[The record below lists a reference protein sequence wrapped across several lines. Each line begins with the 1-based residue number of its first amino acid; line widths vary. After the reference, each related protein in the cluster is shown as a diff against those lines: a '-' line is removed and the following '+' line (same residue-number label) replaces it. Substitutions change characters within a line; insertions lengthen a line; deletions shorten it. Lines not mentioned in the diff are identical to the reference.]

1 MNPHMGT
8 MTDDDV
14 AGLTPDEKEPWPDP
28 LDPAALHGLVGDI
41 VRTIEP
47 HTEADPVALLIQTL
61 AAFGSAAGRNA
72 YYQVEADRHYTNI
85 NVKLVG
91 RTSKAR
97 KGLSRSHVMRLM
109 QSADDRWASKCV
121 QSGLSSGEGLIWA
134 VRDPIEKQEPIK
146 EKSGVTGYRTVIA
159 DAGVKDKRLL
169 VVESEF
175 ASTLRVLGRDGNILS
190 AIIRDAWDT
199 GNLRTLTKNSP
210 AQATG
215 AHISIIGHITAEEL
229 LRYLDNTEAA
239 NGFANRSLWA
249 CVCRSKCLPLGGH
262 IEEKDF
268 DDIVR
273 RLKQALDHARKAGRL
288 EWDPE
293 SLQSWKTVY
302 AELSE
307 GQPGLLG
314 AMTARAEAQVVRL
327 ALLYALLDCSTTI
340 RQPHLTAALALW
352 EYCEQSV
359 AAIFGDRLGN
369 PIADVILTALR
380 STSPNGLTRTQISGL
395 FKRHVKATQIDQA
408 LKLLSKKE
416 LPSKKG
422 KIRCQSVET
431 QGRWAEM
438 WFAV

>member
-1 MNPHMGT
+1 MGT

-14 AGLTPDEKEPWPDP
+14 DGLLGKEKEPWPDP
-28 LDPAALHGLVGDI
+28 LDPAALHGLAGDI

-61 AAFGSAAGRNA
+61 VAFGNAAGRNA
-72 YYQVEADRHYTNI
+72 YYQVEADRHYSNI
-85 NVKLVG
+85 YAILVG

-97 KGLSRSHVMRLM
+97 KGTAKSQVLSVME
-109 QSADDRWASKCV
+109 SADAYWTKNCV

-146 EKSGVTGYRTVIA
+146 DKGRVIDYQSVIVDSGIE
-159 DAGVKDKRLL
+159 DKRLL
-169 VVESEF
+169 AIQSEF
-175 ASTLRVLGRDGNILS
+175 ASTLRVMDRDGNTLS
-190 AIIRDAWDT
+190 TVIRDAWDT
-199 GNLRTLTKNSP
+199 GNLGTMVKHAP
-210 AQATG
+210 ARSTG
-215 AHISIIGHITAEEL
+215 AHISIVGHITIEEL
-229 LRYLDNTEAA
+229 LRDLDNTEAA
-239 NGFANRSLWA
+239 NGFANRFLWA

-262 IEEKDF
+262 IEEEDF
-268 DDIVR
+268 DNIVR

-369 PIADVILTALR
+369 PIADVILPALR

-395 FKRHVKATQIDQA
+395 FNRHVKATQIDQA
-408 LKLLSKKE
+408 LKLLSKK
-416 LPSKKG
+416 G
-422 KIRCQSVET
+422 KIRCQSVESE
-431 QGRWAEM
+431 GRWPEM